1 MTVHI
6 GLIGCGIVSRSHARG
21 YQANTDRVRVPA
33 VADVVPEAAA
43 ARAARLGATVY
54 HDYHDL
60 LARPDIDAVDICLP
74 HHLHADAVVAAAE
87 AGKHILCEKPLCL
100 TPQESDRIAGAVT
113 ANGVTLMCAHN
124 ALYLPAV
131 TAARKLLASG
141 ALGRVYELRTTDSFR
156 NDFDP
161 AGMSWRADRRTS
173 GGGELIDTGYHP
185 TYLLLY
191 LAGDQ
196 PAEVTAMLSRHRL
209 SFMDGEDSARVLVRF
224 AGGALGEVVTSWAY
238 DAPPYAEKFSVLGER
253 GTLWSDGATLRVNL
267 HGTEPEVTTF
277 PETDTTASEI
287 AAFADCLRDGT
298 RPLHGVQEGTD
309 VLNVILAAYRAAE
322 ERRVIALA
330 EMAVTA

>member
-21 YQANTDRVRVPA
+21 YLANADRVRVTA

-43 ARAARLGATVY
+43 ARAAQLGATAH
-54 HDYHDL
+54 HDYRDL
-60 LARPDIDAVDICLP
+60 LARPDVDAVDVCLP
-74 HHLHADAVVAAAE
+74 HHLHAEAVVAAAD

-100 TPQESDRIAGAVT
+100 TLAEANRISRAVA

-131 TAARKLLASG
+131 TRAREMLTADV
-141 ALGRVYELRTTDSFR
+141 LGRVYELRTTDSFR

-161 AGMSWRADRRTS
+161 SGMGWRADRRTS

-191 LAGDQ
+191 LAGDR

-209 SFMDGEDSARVLVRF
+209 SFMDGEDSARMLVRF
-224 AGGALGEVVTSWAY
+224 VGGAVGEVVTSWAY
-238 DAPPYAEKFSVLGER
+238 DAPPYAEKFSVMGER
-253 GTLWSDGATLRVNL
+253 GTLWSDGATLRVSL
-267 HGTEPEVTTF
+267 AGAEPEVTSF
-277 PETDTTASEI
+277 PETDTTAAEI

-298 RPLHGVQEGTD
+298 RPLHGVQEGAD
-309 VLNVILAAYRAAE
+309 VLEVILAAYRAAE
-322 ERRVIALA
+322 ERRVIALT
-330 EMAVTA
+330 EMAVVA

>member
-21 YQANTDRVRVPA
+21 YLANADRVRVPA
-33 VADVVPEAAA
+33 VADVIPEAAA
-43 ARAARLGATVY
+43 ERAAQLGATAY
-54 HDYHDL
+54 HDYRDL
-60 LARPDIDAVDICLP
+60 LARPDVDAVDVCLP
-74 HHLHADAVVAAAE
+74 HHLHAEAVVAAAD

-100 TPQESDRIAGAVT
+100 TSQEAGRIAGAVT

-124 ALYLPAV
+124 ALYLPVVA
-131 TAARKLLASG
+131 AARNLLLSG

-161 AGMSWRADRRTS
+161 ASMGWRADRRTS

-191 LAGDQ
+191 LADDR

-209 SFMDGEDSARVLVRF
+209 SFMDGEDSARMLVRF
-224 AGGALGEVVTSWAY
+224 AGGAVGEVVTSWAY
-238 DAPPYAEKFSVLGER
+238 DAPSCAEKFSVMGER
-253 GTLWSDGATLRVNL
+253 GTLWSDGATLHVSL
-267 HGTEPEVTTF
+267 EGAEPEVMSF
-277 PETDTTASEI
+277 PETDTTAAEI

-298 RPLHGVQEGTD
+298 RPLHGVREGTD
-309 VLNVILAAYRAAE
+309 VLEVILAAYRAAE
-322 ERRVIALA
+322 ERQVIALT
-330 EMAVTA
+330 EMAVVA